1 MFWPAS
7 NTIWSSACG
16 ITLGTM
22 QVSTL
27 TREGAIDAIHISIHF
42 KTVIS
47 IVLYTSWFSQLH
59 FSYSLAFFCCVSFSE
74 CFSPAGTT
82 VQQITKHRLHWLL
95 GLIERKASLVR
106 SASACL
112 CRNGHLR
119 PTSPHQA
126 KEPRNL
132 SAVDHLTQRSITL
145 WEDSF
150 QMRRQSRQTMS
161 GEEKKKKTP
170 TPPLARRERPR
181 GKSSTKTDGNSAEQL
196 MHSSVWLGQDLRDY
210 ETLVEEE
217 VERERGLCCCCLHHF
232 AQLLT
237 VLTSVD
243 WHWLR
248 SSI

>member
-1 MFWPAS
+1 
-7 NTIWSSACG
+7 
-16 ITLGTM
+16 M
-22 QVSTL
+22 QK
-27 TREGAIDAIHISIHF
+27 HF
-42 KTVIS
+42 NSFQNSYFHSFECFLILPT
-47 IVLYTSWFSQLH
+47 TSLRLPGLLLLCFLFSD
-59 FSYSLAFFCCVSFSE
+59 
-74 CFSPAGTT
+74 CFSPTGTT

-112 CRNGHLR
+112 CRNWHLR

-150 QMRRQSRQTMS
+150 QTRRQSRQTMS
-161 GEEKKKKTP
+161 KRERGRKKNTH
-170 TPPLARRERPR
+170 PPCSRRERPR

-217 VERERGLCCCCLHHF
+217 AEGEQGLCWCCLHHF

-237 VLTSVD
+237 VLSSVD
-243 WHWLR
+243 WHWLS